1 MEDSLSDFLFT
12 WTTSSTHYPE
22 IAFSLFEATFV
33 ARMGVVSGARG
44 V

>member
-12 WTTSSTHYPE
+12 WTSSTHYPE